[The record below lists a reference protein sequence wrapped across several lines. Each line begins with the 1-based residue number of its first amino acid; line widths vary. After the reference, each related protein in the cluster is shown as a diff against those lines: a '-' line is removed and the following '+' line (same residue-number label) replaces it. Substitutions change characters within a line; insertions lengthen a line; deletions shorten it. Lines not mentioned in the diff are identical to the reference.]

1 MAPRGAARV
10 VAGACL
16 LGLARAAGSAGL
28 RGAHPDVL
36 ALLLGDEGMFA
47 CDGGAVV
54 LPLSRFNDDYCDC
67 ADGADEPGACAWGPL
82 RFAGPDRRACF
93 FRGRHCGVRP
103 RPLLLHQRRPRGG
116 AALQLARERRRVRCA
131 LWSALWACMRR

>member
-28 RGAHPDVL
+28 RGAHPEVL
-36 ALLLGDEGMFA
+36 ALLGTAGDDVFA
-47 CDGGAVV
+47 CDGGATV

-67 ADGADEPGACAWGPL
+67 ADGADEPGAA
-82 RFAGPDRRACF
+82 
-93 FRGRHCGVRP
+93 
-103 RPLLLHQRRPRGG
+103 GG
-116 AALQLARERRRVRCA
+116 ASAARPGRR
-131 LWSALWACMRR
+131 